1 MYARAWCPKP
11 RLDNSLVHTPK
22 GSQNPRSALCESHW
36 FTSPCLQCVSS
47 TASGMCRNLP
57 FSGARGCI
65 FHGSKMRGV
74 ATNVYSRK
82 TLEKLERCGLR
93 TLIVKGSGVVFK
105 HGEGI
110 STPRVRHMGRQPLI
124 ECARHDFKI
133 MYFPHFL
140 CLYVFSLFY
149 PFFSFCGPF
158 CIFYLFVVDKGVS
171 LCSYVFLNWDEKIWP
186 T

>member
-110 STPRVRHMGRQPLI
+110 STPRVRHMGRHPLI
-124 ECARHDFKI
+124 KCANMTSKCFI
-133 MYFPHFL
+133 FPFM
-140 CLYVFSLFY
+140 
-149 PFFSFCGPF
+149 SFCVF
-158 CIFYLFVVDKGVS
+158 MLFMFFVFFIFLWSTRVFPS
-171 LCSYVFLNWDEKIWP
+171 LLRILNCDEEVRP

>member
-1 MYARAWCPKP
+1 M
-11 RLDNSLVHTPK
+11 SLVRATHGEWHVCKSMMPK
-22 GSQNPRSALCESHW
+22 TQVRQ
-36 FTSPCLQCVSS
+36 FPCSYSKGLAKPKCVSS

-105 HGEGI
+105 HGEGCFPRFYI
-110 STPRVRHMGRQPLI
+110 SSITMKKSDLRSSCKSGKVM
-124 ECARHDFKI
+124 C
-133 MYFPHFL
+133 
-140 CLYVFSLFY
+140 
-149 PFFSFCGPF
+149 
-158 CIFYLFVVDKGVS
+158 
-171 LCSYVFLNWDEKIWP
+171 
-186 T
+186 